1 VWNEVTKIRLL
12 GMIQGRRRRILL
24 EAQDLE
30 EAVAV
35 EEGDLE
41 IVEEGEGGWA
51 LLMISGV
58 VIILLSTAF
67 V

>member
-1 VWNEVTKIRLL
+1 MWNEVTKIRLV

-24 EAQDLE
+24 EDQDLE

-41 IVEEGEGGWA
+41 LVEEGEGGWA

>member
-1 VWNEVTKIRLL
+1 VWNEVTKIRLV

-24 EAQDLE
+24 EDQDLE

>member
-1 VWNEVTKIRLL
+1 MWNEVTKIRLL

>member
-1 VWNEVTKIRLL
+1 MWNEVTKIRLV

-24 EAQDLE
+24 EDQDLE